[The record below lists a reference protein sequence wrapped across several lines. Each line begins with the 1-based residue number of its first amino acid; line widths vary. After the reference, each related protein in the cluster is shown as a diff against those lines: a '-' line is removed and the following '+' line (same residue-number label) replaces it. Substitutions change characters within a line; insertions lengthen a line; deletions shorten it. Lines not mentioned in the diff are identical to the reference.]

1 MRIVQLANFSGPQSG
16 GLRTALHHLGAGYA
30 ARGHEVALV
39 VPGPRRSDEMMPSGV
54 RRITLPAAKIPY
66 TGGYRLVDPSRARAV
81 LTGLRPDRMRSPTGS
96 PCAGWAGGPPTM
108 ACPAW

>member
-1 MRIVQLANFSGPQSG
+1 MAVSSGFSNPVGFAVDANDNLFVGDTTANAVQ
-16 GLRTALHHLGAGYA
+16 
-30 ARGHEVALV
+30 E
-39 VPGPRRSDEMMPSGV
+39 
-54 RRITLPAAKIPY
+54 IPY
-66 TGGYRLVDPSRARAV
+66 TGGYRLVDPRRARAV